1 MVLPRL
7 LCQEFRS
14 PVSLS
19 LESSLAAQ
27 PRELAAFFS
36 QSAPPVWI
44 DDVGNQRSSRMDPLM
59 RSRVAPYGRT
69 VQVMFAIGKVSDS
82 DLTSVEL
89 SLAKDTK
96 ALVIER
102 IPAPELV
109 LGTQNRQ
116 SIFRLKVNVH
126 CSRGNSLLDC

>member
-1 MVLPRL
+1 M
-7 LCQEFRS
+7 Q
-14 PVSLS
+14 
-19 LESSLAAQ
+19 
-27 PRELAAFFS
+27 
-36 QSAPPVWI
+36 
-44 DDVGNQRSSRMDPLM
+44 LM
-59 RSRVAPYGRT
+59 FT
-69 VQVMFAIGKVSDS
+69 IGKAPDF
-82 DLTSVEL
+82 DLTPIEL

-116 SIFRLKVNVH
+116 SIFRLKVSVH

>member
-1 MVLPRL
+1 
-7 LCQEFRS
+7 
-14 PVSLS
+14 
-19 LESSLAAQ
+19 
-27 PRELAAFFS
+27 
-36 QSAPPVWI
+36 
-44 DDVGNQRSSRMDPLM
+44 
-59 RSRVAPYGRT
+59 
-69 VQVMFAIGKVSDS
+69 MFTICKATDF
-82 DLTSVEL
+82 DLTPIEL

-116 SIFRLKVNVH
+116 SIFRLKVSVH